1 MRTVNNSRRPISMR
15 KAQKSFAELDRCAK
29 LLTGLTDPIAG
40 PIFPN
45 EDAEAP
51 NAETKSKSK
60 NVKITEET
68 TKISM

>member
-1 MRTVNNSRRPISMR
+1 MR

-51 NAETKSKSK
+51 NAETKSRSK
-60 NVKITEET
+60 NVKITEESRPT
-68 TKISM
+68 SII